1 MTETVRVAFADEIRA
16 LEQDLLKMGSV
27 VEQMLHKSIEA
38 LATRNPALADEAIA
52 MDDIVDDYNISI
64 ENRCLKLLALQ
75 QPMARDLRT
84 IAAALKIITDIERM
98 GDYIVDIAKTAKLL
112 SETPLFKPLKDIP
125 RMADLAKKM
134 LREALEAFVN
144 RDLAMIQH
152 MIEDD
157 DEVDSLN
164 KSLHVEL
171 VGHIQKDPSI
181 APQAIHLLMITRYLE
196 RLADHVTN
204 VGERV
209 YYMET
214 GEMKELHT

>member
-1 MTETVRVAFADEIRA
+1 MTENVRVAFADEINE

-38 LATRNPALADEAIA
+38 LATRNTQLADEAMA

-64 ENRCLKLLALQ
+64 ENRCLRLLALQ

-84 IAAALKIITDIERM
+84 IAAAMKIITDIERA
-98 GDYIVDIAKTAKLL
+98 GDYVVDIAKTAKHLAD
-112 SETPLFKPLKDIP
+112 EPLFKPLKNIP
-125 RMADLAKKM
+125 KMAELAKKM
-134 LREALEAFVN
+134 LRETLEAFVS
-144 RDLAMIQH
+144 RDLDLIQQMIK
-152 MIEDD
+152 DD
-157 DEVDSLN
+157 DEVDRLN
-164 KSLHVEL
+164 NILHEEM
-171 VGHIQKDPSI
+171 IEQIKRDPSVTD
-181 APQAIHLLMITRYLE
+181 QAISLILMSRYIE

-214 GEMKELHT
+214 GELKELHT

>member
-1 MTETVRVAFADEIRA
+1 MTEAVRVAFADQINE
-16 LEQDLLKMGSV
+16 LEQDVLKMGSV

-38 LATRNPALADEAIA
+38 LATRNPVLADEARA
-52 MDDIVDDYNISI
+52 MDDIVDDYNLSL
-64 ENRCLKLLALQ
+64 ENQCLKLLALQ

-84 IAAALKIITDIERM
+84 IAAVLKIITDVERM
-98 GDYIVDIAKTAKLL
+98 GDYVVDIAKTAKKLADR
-112 SETPLFKPLKDIP
+112 PLFKPLVHIP
-125 RMADLAKKM
+125 QMSDLVKKM
-134 LREALEAFVN
+134 LREALEAFVS
-144 RDLAMIQH
+144 RDIGLIQR

-157 DEVDSLN
+157 DKVDMLN
-164 KSLHVEL
+164 KIVYNEL
-171 VGHIQKDPSI
+171 IDYIRNDPSVTD
-181 APQAIHLLMITRYLE
+181 QAIPLLLISRYLE

>member
-1 MTETVRVAFADEIRA
+1 MTEPVRSAFSEEISE
-16 LEQDLLKMGSV
+16 LQQDILKMGSV

-38 LATRNPALADEAIA
+38 LATRNVLLADEAIA
-52 MDDIVDDYNISI
+52 MDDIVDGYNLAI

-84 IAAALKIITDIERM
+84 IAGAMKIITDVERM
-98 GDYIVDIAKTAKLL
+98 GDYIVDIAKTAKKL
-112 SETPLFKPLKDIP
+112 SEEPLFKPLEDIP
-125 RMADLAKKM
+125 KMADLVKQM
-134 LREALEAFVN
+134 LRDVLEAFVS
-144 RDLAMIQH
+144 RDLDLIQRMIDT
-152 MIEDD
+152 DD
-157 DEVDSLN
+157 QVDYLN
-164 KSLHVEL
+164 RSLHDEL
-171 VGHIQKDPSI
+171 VGYMQKDP
-181 APQAIHLLMITRYLE
+181 AVVPQAVHLLLIARYLE

>member
-1 MTETVRVAFADEIRA
+1 MTDTVRSSFSEEIRE

-38 LATRNPALADEAIA
+38 LITRNVFLAEEAIA
-52 MDDIVDDYNISI
+52 MDDIVDGYNLAI

-84 IAAALKIITDIERM
+84 IAGAMKIITDVERM
-98 GDYIVDIAKTAKLL
+98 GDYIVDIAKTAREL
-112 SETPLFKPLKDIP
+112 SEEPLFKPLEDIP
-125 RMADLAKKM
+125 RMAELVKQM
-134 LREALEAFVN
+134 LRDVLEAFVS
-144 RDLAMIQH
+144 RDLELIQKI
-152 MIEDD
+152 IESDD
-157 DEVDSLN
+157 QVDHLN
-164 KSLHVEL
+164 RSLHEEL
-171 VGHIQKDPSI
+171 VGYMQKDPSVI
-181 APQAIHLLMITRYLE
+181 PQAVHLLLITRYLE

>member
-1 MTETVRVAFADEIRA
+1 MTDTVRSSFSEEIRE

-38 LATRNPALADEAIA
+38 LITRNVFLAEEAIA
-52 MDDIVDDYNISI
+52 MDDIVDGYNLAI

-84 IAAALKIITDIERM
+84 IAGAMKIITDVERM
-98 GDYIVDIAKTAKLL
+98 GDYIVDIAKTAREL
-112 SETPLFKPLKDIP
+112 SEEPLFKPLEDIP
-125 RMADLAKKM
+125 RMAELVKQM
-134 LREALEAFVN
+134 LRDVLEAFVS
-144 RDLAMIQH
+144 RDLELIQK
-152 MIEDD
+152 MIETDD
-157 DEVDSLN
+157 QVDHLN
-164 KSLHVEL
+164 RSLHEEL
-171 VGHIQKDPSI
+171 VGYMQKDPSVI
-181 APQAIHLLMITRYLE
+181 PQAVHLLLITRYLE

>member
-1 MTETVRVAFADEIRA
+1 MTETVRSAFSEEIRE
-16 LEQDLLKMGSV
+16 LEQDILKMGSV

-38 LATRNPALADEAIA
+38 LGTRNVFLAEEAIA
-52 MDDIVDDYNISI
+52 MDDIVDGYNLAI

-84 IAAALKIITDIERM
+84 IAGAMKIITDVERM
-98 GDYIVDIAKTAKLL
+98 GDYIVDIAKTARKL
-112 SETPLFKPLKDIP
+112 SEESLFKPLEDIP
-125 RMADLAKKM
+125 KMADLVKQM
-134 LREALEAFVN
+134 LRDVLEAFVS
-144 RDLAMIQH
+144 RDLELIQK
-152 MIEDD
+152 MIETDD
-157 DEVDSLN
+157 QVDYLN
-164 KSLHVEL
+164 RSLHEEL
-171 VGHIQKDPSI
+171 VVYMQKDPSVV
-181 APQAIHLLMITRYLE
+181 PQAVHLLLIARYLE

>member
-1 MTETVRVAFADEIRA
+1 MTDTVRSSFSEEIRE

-27 VEQMLHKSIEA
+27 VEKMLHKSIEA
-38 LATRNPALADEAIA
+38 LITRNVFLAEEAIA
-52 MDDIVDDYNISI
+52 MDDIVDGYNLAI

-84 IAAALKIITDIERM
+84 IAGAMKIITDVERM
-98 GDYIVDIAKTAKLL
+98 GDYIVDIAKTAREL
-112 SETPLFKPLKDIP
+112 SEEPLSKPLEDIP
-125 RMADLAKKM
+125 RMAELVKQM
-134 LREALEAFVN
+134 LRDVLEAFVS
-144 RDLAMIQH
+144 RDLELIQK
-152 MIEDD
+152 MIETDD
-157 DEVDSLN
+157 QVDHLN
-164 KSLHVEL
+164 RSLHEEL
-171 VGHIQKDPSI
+171 VGYMQKDPSVV
-181 APQAIHLLMITRYLE
+181 PQAVHLLLITRYLE